1 MFTITMLFK
10 PLCAKLIASEW
21 TSLAGVDYDFSVTGI
36 DCDFEDGDWKPLD
49 ARLQDAIAGL
59 RADALHE
66 FLKETPY
73 F

>member
-10 PLCAKLIASEW
+10 PQCAKLIAAEW
-21 TSLAGVDYDFSVTGI
+21 TSLAGIDYDLSVTGI
-36 DCDFEDGDWKPLD
+36 DCDFEDGERKPLD
-49 ARLQDAIAGL
+49 ARLQKAIAGC